1 MRPPRISVVVPTY
14 NRSQLLERTLLQLT
28 RQTLPLDEF
37 EVIVAD
43 DGSSDDTRR
52 VVDSFAD
59 RLRIGY
65 HFQEDLGFRAGT
77 ARNAGARLATA
88 PVLCFLDT
96 GAIPAAGFLHH
107 HLAEH
112 EAADRPAIV
121 VGYAYGYDPEHPV
134 HALDRMRRMSPEEIV
149 AELHDD
155 PGFRDIRHVHFDECG
170 FDLHRRSLPWN
181 LLFTINCSLLASDF
195 HAVGGF
201 NEDLTGWGGEDL
213 ELGYLLHRHG
223 LRFRISRA
231 AWVIESPHARPDI
244 EALLDTFRDNVERS
258 LRRYPD
264 SAFEVGWALIGMNR
278 PFFTWN
284 DEYRTFLEWHD
295 KVRGE
300 TAAEEI
306 AAARRE
312 AGPDARI
319 VVFGAGAVLPAD
331 ANPIAALDFDRAA
344 VDALA
349 HDGHPAQYAIGL
361 RTPLAA
367 GSADL
372 VVITSRL
379 AGLWERWHRDL
390 LAEARRV
397 GGSVRCTF
405 PADIPEEERS

>member
-1 MRPPRISVVVPTY
+1 MTGVPRISVVVPTY
-14 NRSQLLERTLLQLT
+14 NRSELLARTLRQLT
-28 RQTLPLDEF
+28 RQTLPRDAF

-43 DGSSDDTRR
+43 DGSSDDTRQ

-59 RLRIGY
+59 RLRIAY
-65 HFQEDLGFRAGT
+65 HFQDDLGFRAGT
-77 ARNAGARLATA
+77 ARNAGARLASA
-88 PVLCFLDT
+88 PLLCFLDT
-96 GAIPAAGFLHH
+96 GAIPGDDFLRR

-112 EAADRPAIV
+112 EEAARPTIV

-134 HALDRMRRMSPEEIV
+134 HALDRMSRMSPEEIV
-149 AELHDD
+149 DELGDD
-155 PGFRDIRHVHFDECG
+155 PGFRDIRHPHFDACG

-181 LLFTINCSLLASDF
+181 LLFTINCSMAAADF

-231 AWVIESPHARPDI
+231 AWVIESPHGRPEI
-244 EALLDTFRDNVERS
+244 STLLDTFRDNVERS

-284 DEYRTFLEWHD
+284 DEYRTFALWRE
-295 KVRGE
+295 KVQDV
-300 TAAEEI
+300 TVADEI
-306 AAARRE
+306 AAARRA

-319 VVFGAGAVLPAD
+319 VVFGAGAALPPD
-331 ANPIAALDFDRAA
+331 AGPLVALDFDRAA
-344 VDALA
+344 VAALTR
-349 HDGHPAQYAIGL
+349 DGHPTTYAIGL

-390 LAEARRV
+390 LAEAHRIGAAV
-397 GGSVRCTF
+397 STEGIG
-405 PADIPEEERS
+405 